1 MKTSIKT
8 VEGILEEE
16 GRALRHTKSGA
27 TQPLP
32 SGYQPDLEQSDELGP
47 DLASRY
53 LQLIGILRWA
63 VEIGRIDIYAE
74 VAVMS
79 QYSALPRL
87 GHLVG
92 LYHVF
97 AYLIRH

>member
-1 MKTSIKT
+1 MKISIKT
-8 VEGILEEE
+8 FDGMLQEKV
-16 GRALRHTKSGA
+16 RALRNTKLSA
-27 TQPLP
+27 KQPLP
-32 SGYQPDLEQSDELGP
+32 LGYRPELEQSYELGP
-47 DLASRY
+47 YLALRY

-74 VAVMS
+74 VVVMS

-97 AYLIRH
+97 AYLRRH